1 MSINATEISYNITQD
16 FYRDRSKQSN
26 HISTILFTI
35 LIFFTFFLI
44 TKLLQ
49 WVKFRKHFNNS
60 NFGLFFGS
68 TEDVMTRLLAK
79 IETCNPTPF
88 NFWLAFIRFVIVDK
102 PEDLQVV
109 LNSTST
115 LEKSDM
121 YKFFKNT
128 VGEGLFSAPVEK
140 WRKHRRIITPAF
152 NMRLLE
158 SFFEIFNR
166 NNQLLVEKLKKELE
180 TEKHFDIWK
189 YISSTALDIICE
201 TTMGFNLSSEENTK
215 KEFEQALVRASIADS
230 MRIYKPW
237 LHLDAVFAIYAYFTD
252 LRKSYQ
258 MMHKLPMQVIQHRK
272 NEFLK
277 RKLESRDD
285 IDDNGNDK
293 YNKTFLDILLDLNE
307 KGAEFTDDDIR
318 DEVVTMMIGGSETS
332 ALTNCYTL
340 LMLSMHPHVQEKVY
354 EEISSTIGNEN
365 RFIDLKDV
373 QEMTYLEQ
381 CIKETLRLFPVGP
394 LLLRKTKDPIK
405 LSNDFIV
412 PRGTNIIIP
421 PLKVHRDA
429 KNYENPLIWNPD
441 NFSAEEANKRHK
453 YTFMAF
459 SGGPRGCI
467 GSKYAMLSMKVT
479 LSKILLNYR
488 LATDMKMEDIKL
500 KIDLLM
506 RSVDGYKIKLYS
518 RKKE

>member
-1 MSINATEISYNITQD
+1 MSSYNMTQE
-16 FYRDRSKQSN
+16 FYETRQSKDLSPM
-26 HISTILFTI
+26 SFAILAFV
-35 LIFFTFFLI
+35 FFFSI
-44 TKLLQ
+44 IKALQ
-49 WVKFRKHFNNS
+49 WFKFRKNFDKG

-68 TEDVMTRLLAK
+68 TEDVMRRV
-79 IETCNPTPF
+79 IEKLESCNPTPY
-88 NFWLAFIRFVIVDK
+88 NFWLGFLRYVIVDK

-109 LNSTST
+109 LNSSST
-115 LEKSDM
+115 LGKSDM
-121 YKFFKNT
+121 YKFFTNT

-166 NNQLLVEKLKKELE
+166 KNRVLIEKLKKEQG
-180 TEKHFDIWK
+180 TEKHFDLWK

-201 TTMGFNLSSEENTK
+201 TTMGFNINSEENTK
-215 KEFEQALVRASIADS
+215 AEFEQALVKASEGDS

-237 LHLDAVFAIYAYFTD
+237 LHLNFVFAIYAYFTG
-252 LRKSYQ
+252 LRKSYE
-258 MMHKLPMQVIQHRK
+258 MVHKLPMKVIQHRK
-272 NEFLK
+272 KEYLEKKLQEDELYEDDK
-277 RKLESRDD
+277 RF
-285 IDDNGNDK
+285 
-293 YNKTFLDILLDLNE
+293 KTFLDILLDLNE
-307 KGAEFTDDDIR
+307 NGAEFTDDDIR

-340 LMLSMHPHVQEKVY
+340 LMLAMHPHAQEKVY
-354 EEISSTIGNEN
+354 QEISSVLGTEN

-373 QEMTYLEQ
+373 QQMNYLEQ

-394 LLLRKTKDPIK
+394 LLLRQTKDTIK

-412 PRGTNIIIP
+412 PPNTNIIIP
-421 PLKVHRDA
+421 PIKIHRDA
-429 KNYENPLIWNPD
+429 KNYRNPLIWNPN
-441 NFSAEEANKRHK
+441 NFSAEETNKRHK

-479 LSKILLNYR
+479 LSMILLNYR
-488 LATDMKMEDIKL
+488 LSTDMKLQDIKL

-506 RSVDGYKIKLYS
+506 RSVGGYKIKLHP
-518 RKKE
+518 RDKNKEC